1 MDQTDPFLTV
11 AEVALGFVGF
21 VAIFVVLRDR
31 SGGLSDLD
39 LFGVR
44 LIVEISLATL
54 LFAFLPFLLG
64 FFGLDPQTVWASCS
78 GVYVVFTPLHM
89 RSHRMH
95 GLRVAAQESPLGIWA
110 APLIAL
116 LAVLANVGNVVGF
129 PFDREVGPYF
139 AAVVV
144 NLLIVGF
151 VFVGLILELSL
162 IHI

>member
-1 MDQTDPFLTV
+1 MEHASPLLTV

-31 SGGLSDLD
+31 SGGFSDLD

-54 LFAFLPFLLG
+54 LFSFLPFALA
-64 FFGLDPQTVWASCS
+64 FFDLSAQTVWASCS
-78 GVYVVFTPLHM
+78 GAYVVFTPLHM
-89 RSHRMH
+89 LSHRAH
-95 GLRVAAQESPLGIWA
+95 SLRVSVHGSPFGMRALPFIAGLGV
-110 APLIAL
+110 L
-116 LAVLANVGNVVGF
+116 LNLGNAIGF
-129 PFDREVGPYF
+129 PFDREIGPYF

-151 VFVGLILELSL
+151 VFVRLILEL
-162 IHI
+162 IRKE